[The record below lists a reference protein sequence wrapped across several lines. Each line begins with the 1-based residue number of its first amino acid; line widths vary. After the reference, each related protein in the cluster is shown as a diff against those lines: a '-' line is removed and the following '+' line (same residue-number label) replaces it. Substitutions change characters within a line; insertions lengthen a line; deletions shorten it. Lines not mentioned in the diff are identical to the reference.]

1 MLFGYFWLPTLYMF
15 TVLNNEGKVKAPAAP
30 AQIIH
35 ITESRRLRFKAKLIR
50 RARRGY

>member
-1 MLFGYFWLPTLYMF
+1 MLFGYFWLPTLYML
-15 TVLNNEGKVKAPAAP
+15 TMLSNEGKAPAAP